1 MYYCIRTLPVTVAE
15 VPVGPTDNSK
25 KKMNPAAKEAGDF
38 SENEGGVLPGF
49 MMEFYQVRFPIP
61 TDNKNTVLLYK
72 LGCLINIH
80 MSKHTGYKLEKNVNF
95 QMFVRSSFPF
105 YKHSSALSDI
115 R

>member
-49 MMEFYQVRFPIP
+49 MMESYQVRFQTPN
-61 TDNKNTVLLYK
+61 DNKNTVIQTRL
-72 LGCLINIH
+72 
-80 MSKHTGYKLEKNVNF
+80 S
-95 QMFVRSSFPF
+95 
-105 YKHSSALSDI
+105 YKHSYVLRFISKLLVDEI
-115 R
+115 NRKLTKHTTYTK